1 MGEVNQHKDRF
12 VTAIRAV
19 SVRCIFCILGALS
32 TSVIAQ
38 NSAVEPLVPAS
49 SAKLPA
55 STAAVKNS
63 DSLKIPSKP
72 EWQDLTPQQQISLS
86 PLRAIW
92 NTLQE
97 GHKRKWIA
105 LSVNYPTLAPAEQ
118 EKMHSRM
125 SEWAA
130 LSPQQR
136 AQARLNFARTKQLT
150 PTQKTATW
158 EAYQALSPEEK
169 QKLAISATP
178 KPAGAAAAVKPVPTQ
193 KLAIVPALKQA
204 PKQIPK
210 TAAATNGINRKTL
223 LPQAPPRT
231 EPAIA
236 PKN

>member
-1 MGEVNQHKDRF
+1 MGGVNQRNNRF

-19 SVRCIFCILGALS
+19 GCIFYMVGVLS
-32 TSVIAQ
+32 TSVRAQ
-38 NSAVEPLVPAS
+38 NLAVEPVMPAS
-49 SAKLPA
+49 SAKLAA
-55 STAAVKNS
+55 SAPAVKTSNS
-63 DSLKIPSKP
+63 PKTPSKP
-72 EWQDLTPQQQISLS
+72 AWQELTPQQQISLS
-86 PLRAIW
+86 PLQAIW
-92 NTLQE
+92 NTLE
-97 GHKRKWIA
+97 EAHKRKWIA

-193 KLAIVPALKQA
+193 KLAIVPVLKQT

-210 TAAATNGINRKTL
+210 TAAANNGVNRKTL
-223 LPQAPPRT
+223 LPQAPQRT
-231 EPAIA
+231 EPA
-236 PKN
+236 PVQKH

>member
-1 MGEVNQHKDRF
+1 MGEVNQRNDRF

-19 SVRCIFCILGALS
+19 GCIFCIFGALS

-38 NSAVEPLVPAS
+38 NLAVEPLMPAS
-49 SAKLPA
+49 AAKLPSA
-55 STAAVKNS
+55 TAAVKNS
-63 DSLKIPSKP
+63 DSPKTPSKP
-72 EWQDLTPQQQISLS
+72 EWQDLTPQQQISLN

-158 EAYQALSPEEK
+158 QAYQALSPEEK

-178 KPAGAAAAVKPVPTQ
+178 KPAGAAAAVKPVPTL
-193 KLAIVPALKQA
+193 KLAIVPALKHT

-210 TAAATNGINRKTL
+210 TAAANNGINRKTL

-231 EPAIA
+231 EPATA